1 VTETATATE
10 TETGIEIAI
19 DHETVTVTAIE
30 IATVIETGLTATVI
44 EVAIV
49 IEIGTATATEIVIG
63 TGTEIANAKE
73 TPTVVIAIEE
83 VLEDVLLRDAVAGE
97 AILEAHL
104 EVAILHHPGRI
115 LRRPLPPLAARPTGA
130 TTMLVSSG
138 SFAENIKSRWTE
150 RSKYPLKPLFA
161 SYPEASSFLHLSQCL
176 QIVKNITYFNIV
188 SKCCNAK
195 FISRMEFN
203 VFPKIVYFNSKCVQV
218 RLLVY
223 QITC

>member
-1 VTETATATE
+1 VTVTATATE

-30 IATVIETGLTATVI
+30 IAMVIETGLTATVI

-49 IEIGTATATEIVIG
+49 IEIGTANATEIVIG

-104 EVAILHHPGRI
+104 EAAILHHPGRI
-115 LRRPLPPLAARPTGA
+115 LRRPLPPLAAQPTGA
-130 TTMLVSSG
+130 TTMRVSSG
-138 SFAENIKSRWTE
+138 SFAENTKSWWDRTLQISSKALVCIVP
-150 RSKYPLKPLFA
+150 RSLKFP
-161 SYPEASSFLHLSQCL
+161 SSFSMSANCQKYHLL
-176 QIVKNITYFNIV
+176 QHRFQ
-188 SKCCNAK
+188 
-195 FISRMEFN
+195 M
-203 VFPKIVYFNSKCVQV
+203 
-218 RLLVY
+218 L
-223 QITC
+223 